1 MVKPIALAGIALT
14 LLAAAAPAEA
24 GRSRR
29 YAEDGT
35 ASWYGPRFQGKP
47 TASGETYDME
57 ELSAAHPSLPF
68 DTIVEVVN
76 LENGRTVHVRI
87 NDRTARSGE
96 HIIDLS
102 ARAARAL
109 EIGDS
114 GIAHVRVMEVGG

>member
-1 MVKPIALAGIALT
+1 MVKPIALAGAALM
-14 LLAAAAPAEA
+14 LLAAITPADA
-24 GRSRR
+24 GHSRR

-35 ASWYGPRFQGKP
+35 ASWYGRPFQGKP
-47 TASGETYDME
+47 TASGEAYDME

-68 DTIVEVVN
+68 DTIVQVVN

-87 NDRTARSGE
+87 NDRTARRGG
-96 HIIDLS
+96 HVIDLS

-114 GIAHVRVMEVGG
+114 GVAHVRVMEVGG

>member
-1 MVKPIALAGIALT
+1 MAKPIALAGIALT
-14 LLAAAAPAEA
+14 LLAAVAPAEA

-29 YAEDGT
+29 YAEDGI

-47 TASGETYDME
+47 TASGEAYNTE

-68 DTIVEVVN
+68 DTVVEVVN

-87 NDRTARSGE
+87 NDRTARRGG

-114 GIAHVRVMEVGG
+114 GVARVRVTEIGG

>member
-24 GRSRR
+24 GRVRR

-47 TASGETYDME
+47 TASGEAYDME

-68 DTIVEVVN
+68 DTVVEVVN

-87 NDRTARSGE
+87 NDRTAGRGS

-109 EIGDS
+109 AIGDA
-114 GIAHVRVMEVGG
+114 GVARVRVMEVGG